1 MPKPNGK
8 WKTNNL
14 GNHCFSVGAYSAGVN
29 KREYYSPPNHGTKYE
44 WEVGDNGDTCYGHG
58 YADTLESAQLAAES
72 WLRERAREIL
82 AVVGEE
88 QR

>member
-1 MPKPNGK
+1 MPKPKGK

-14 GNHCFSVGAYSAGVN
+14 GNYGLRVGAYSAGVN

-44 WEVGDNGDTCYGHG
+44 LEVGDNDDIHYRHG
-58 YADTLESAQLAAES
+58 YFDTLESAQLAAES

-82 AVVGEE
+82 EAVGEE